1 MAEKTLK
8 RGRAG
13 NLMAIGGPQ
22 AVVYI
27 GLAAIL
33 IIAQIISP
41 GYLKM
46 DHILTMLRLAAFV
59 GIASIGQTFAVLTG
73 GIDLS
78 IAYVITFANIVGSQV
93 MYGENQNLPAAV
105 LTVLAVGAGVGLV
118 NSMGIKFLKIPPFI
132 MTLGVGTIVQGIYM
146 IYSGGAPKGN
156 TAPLLRE
163 MCGNNIFGRVSGI
176 LVLWFILSV
185 VVITVLKFTP
195 YGRKIYAVGI
205 NQKAARFS
213 GINVSGIIFSVYI
226 ISGITAAI
234 TGFLLVGFTGTSY
247 LDTGTKYATTNL
259 AAVVIGGTAI
269 TGGRGG
275 YGGTI
280 AGAIIMTVIDDLL
293 VIINISQA
301 GRQVVQ
307 GIIILLLVFSY
318 SQQKKN

>member
-118 NSMGIKFLKIPPFI
+118 NSMGIKFLKIPP
-132 MTLGVGTIVQGIYM
+132 
-146 IYSGGAPKGN
+146 
-156 TAPLLRE
+156 
-163 MCGNNIFGRVSGI
+163 VSYTH
-176 LVLWFILSV
+176 LD
-185 VVITVLKFTP
+185 
-195 YGRKIYAVGI
+195 
-205 NQKAARFS
+205 
-213 GINVSGIIFSVYI
+213 VYKRQVPRP
-226 ISGITAAI
+226 AHRYRPA
-234 TGFLLVGFTGTSY
+234 
-247 LDTGTKYATTNL
+247 
-259 AAVVIGGTAI
+259 
-269 TGGRGG
+269 GGRGTASRRG
-275 YGGTI
+275 QA
-280 AGAIIMTVIDDLL
+280 AGI
-293 VIINISQA
+293 
-301 GRQVVQ
+301 
-307 GIIILLLVFSY
+307 
-318 SQQKKN
+318 QQR